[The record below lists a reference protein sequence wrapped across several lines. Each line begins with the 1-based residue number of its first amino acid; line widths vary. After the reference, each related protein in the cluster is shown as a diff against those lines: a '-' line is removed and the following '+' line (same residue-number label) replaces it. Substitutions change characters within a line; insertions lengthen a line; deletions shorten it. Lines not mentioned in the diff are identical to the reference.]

1 MPTPIPRTAIRD
13 MVAQWRHAGISEE
26 TPQQVGQ
33 LLARRFSDGR
43 PSSAWTDGDTLAQF
57 LGWTFVDLWRLGD
70 PQVAQPDFL
79 ARTIAQ
85 AAADP
90 ETEARWWIDVVST
103 ARLLLPKETL
113 QQLFQMLTSRSLNT
127 P

>member
-26 TPQQVGQ
+26 TLRQVGH

-79 ARTIAQ
+79 ARTIAE
-85 AAADP
+85 AAANP
-90 ETEARWWIDVVST
+90 ETEARWWTDVAST
-103 ARLLLPKETL
+103 AHLLLPKETL
-113 QQLFQMLTSRSLNT
+113 TQLIHVLTPRPIHT

>member
-1 MPTPIPRTAIRD
+1 MPTTIPRTAIQEI
-13 MVAQWRHAGISEE
+13 VAHWRHAGISEE
-26 TPQQVGQ
+26 TLRQVGQ

-43 PSSAWTDGDTLAQF
+43 PSSAWTDSDTLAQF

-70 PQVAQPDFL
+70 PQVAQPDLL

-90 ETEARWWIDVVST
+90 ETEARWWTDVAST
-103 ARLLLPKETL
+103 AHLLLPKETL
-113 QQLFQMLTSRSLNT
+113 TQLIHVLTPRPIHT